1 MGSRGRGKN
10 IFSRRLFSS
19 KTRGQPGPT
28 AVPPRINIKA
38 LQSPESSARGLS
50 RLPSSHL
57 PPTPSSPSSSRNN
70 LLVFGVEAVFPNRF
84 LSPSLR
90 ALPSLHKPEPR
101 RSRPISPPYLP
112 RFVPS
117 YFILT
122 PTLIRLSCPLP
133 SSYFFLLVHPFFSP
147 SPTVSIYT
155 NETPP
160 PSPSSSPPEPPFC
173 LQLPPH
179 SSTVSLLDF
188 HAALSQ

>member
-10 IFSRRLFSS
+10 IFSCCLFSS
-19 KTRGQPGPT
+19 KTRGQPRPST
-28 AVPPRINIKA
+28 VPPRINIKA

-57 PPTPSSPSSSRNN
+57 PPTPSSPSSSVLGNN
-70 LLVFGVEAVFPNRF
+70 LLLFGVEAVFPNRF

-101 RSRPISPPYLP
+101 CSRPISPPYLP
-112 RFVPS
+112 HFMPS

-133 SSYFFLLVHPFFSP
+133 SSYFFLLVHPFFP
-147 SPTVSIYT
+147 PPLQCLSILP
-155 NETPP
+155 NP
-160 PSPSSSPPEPPFC
+160 PSPPLPQSRPFVFNFPHTP
-173 LQLPPH
+173 LLFH
-179 SSTVSLLDF
+179 SSIFTL
-188 HAALSQ
+188 H